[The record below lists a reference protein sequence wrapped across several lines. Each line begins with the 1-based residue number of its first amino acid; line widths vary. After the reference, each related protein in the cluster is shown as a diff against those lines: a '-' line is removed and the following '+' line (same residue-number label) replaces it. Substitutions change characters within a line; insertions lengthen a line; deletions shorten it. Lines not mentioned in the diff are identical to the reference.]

1 MNDLLEQFAR
11 AADGLSAVPDSK
23 MQEMAKLAKELVDL
37 DSEVTR
43 LEEQLKNKKTRRHLV
58 QTKELPDLM
67 NEIGVDVTGSDGV
80 RVELKQKC
88 HASISSSWEDDK
100 KQRAF
105 DHLREIGGEDL
116 IKQTLVV
123 SAGKGSDDKMLA
135 IAQRVRQMLAE
146 VELEA
151 SIKMEPSVQWNTLT
165 AFVRSVLEEGSTPV
179 DLEVIGATYETV
191 AEIVRKKER

>member
-1 MNDLLEQFAR
+1 MNDLLEQFAK
-11 AADGLSAVPDSK
+11 AAGDLAAVPDSK
-23 MQEMAKLAKELVDL
+23 MQEMAKLAQELVEL
-37 DSEVTR
+37 DSQVTN
-43 LEEQLKNKKTRRHLV
+43 LEEELKEKKTRRHIV

-67 NEIGVDVTGSDGV
+67 NEIGVDVTGVGGV

-88 HASISSSWEDDK
+88 HASISASWEDTK

-105 DHLREIGGEDL
+105 EHLREIGGEDI
-116 IKQTLVV
+116 IKQTLVIT
-123 SAGKGSDDKMLA
+123 AGRGSDEKMLV
-135 IAQRVRQMLAE
+135 IAQRVKQMLAE

-151 SIKMEPSVQWNTLT
+151 GIKLEPSVQWNTLT

-179 DLEVIGATYETV
+179 DLEVVGATYETV

>member
-11 AADGLSAVPDSK
+11 AADGLASVPDSK
-23 MQEMAKLAKELVDL
+23 MQEMAKLAKELVEL
-37 DSEVTR
+37 DAEVAR
-43 LEEQLKNKKTRRHLV
+43 LEELLKEKKVRRHAV
-58 QTKELPDLM
+58 QTKDLPDLM
-67 NEIGVDVTGSDGV
+67 GEIGVDTTGVDGV
-80 RVELKQKC
+80 QIEVRRKC
-88 HASISSSWEDDK
+88 HASISSSWDDAK
-100 KQRAF
+100 KQQAF
-105 DHLREIGGEDL
+105 EHLREIGGEDL

-123 SAGKGSDDKMLA
+123 TAGRGSDEKMLA

-151 SIKMEPSVQWNTLT
+151 GIKLEPSVQWNTLT

-191 AEIVRKKER
+191 AEIVRKKGR

>member
-11 AADGLSAVPDSK
+11 AADGLAAVPDSK
-23 MQEMAKLAKELVDL
+23 MQEMAKLAGELVEL
-37 DSEVTR
+37 DTEIQG
-43 LEEQLKNKKTRRHLV
+43 LEKTLKDKKTRRHLV
-58 QTKELPDLM
+58 QTKDLPDLM
-67 NEIGVDVTGSDGV
+67 NEIGVDVTGVDGV

-88 HASISSSWEDDK
+88 HASISSSWEDAK

-105 DHLREIGGEDL
+105 EHLREIGGEDL
-116 IKQTLVV
+116 IKQSLLVT
-123 SAGKGSDDKMLA
+123 AGRGSDEKMLTV
-135 IAQRVRQMLAE
+135 AQRVRQMLAE
-146 VELEA
+146 LELEA
-151 SIKMEPSVQWNTLT
+151 AVKMEPSVQWNTLT

>member
-23 MQEMAKLAKELVDL
+23 MQEMAKLAKELVEL
-37 DSEVTR
+37 DSEVSR

>member
-1 MNDLLEQFAR
+1 MNDLLEEFAR
-11 AADGLSAVPDSK
+11 AADGLAAVPDSK

-37 DSEVTR
+37 DAEVTR
-43 LEEQLKNKKTRRHLV
+43 LEELLKNKKTRRHLV

-67 NEIGVDVTGSDGV
+67 NEIGVDVTGTDGV

-88 HASISSSWEDDK
+88 HASISSSWDDDK

-105 DHLREIGGEDL
+105 EHLREIGGEDL

-123 SAGKGSDDKMLA
+123 SAGKGSDDKMLQ

-146 VELEA
+146 VSLEA

-179 DLEVIGATYETV
+179 DLEVVGATYETV

>member
-165 AFVRSVLEEGSTPV
+165 AFVLSVLEEGSTPV

>member
-11 AADGLSAVPDSK
+11 AASDLASVPDTK
-23 MQEMAKLAKELVDL
+23 MQKLATLAAELVGL
-37 DSEVTR
+37 ESEVDD
-43 LEEQLKNKKTRRHLV
+43 LEKLLKEKKTRRHLV

-67 NEIGVDVTGSDGV
+67 NEIGVDVTGSGGV
-80 RVELKQKC
+80 RIELKQKC
-88 HASISSSWEDDK
+88 HASISSSWDDAK
-100 KQRAF
+100 KSRAYE
-105 DHLREIGGEDL
+105 HLREIGGEDL

-123 SAGKGSDDKMLA
+123 TAGRGSDEKMLQ
-135 IAQRVRQMLAE
+135 IANRVRQILAE

-151 SIKMEPSVQWNTLT
+151 GVKLEPSVQWNTLT

-191 AEIVRKKER
+191 AEIARKKER

>member
-23 MQEMAKLAKELVDL
+23 MQEMAKLAKELVEL
-37 DSEVTR
+37 DSEVSR

-80 RVELKQKC
+80 RVELKQRC

>member
-1 MNDLLEQFAR
+1 MNDLLEEFAR
-11 AADGLSAVPDSK
+11 AADGLAAVPDSK

-37 DSEVTR
+37 DAEVTR
-43 LEEQLKNKKTRRHLV
+43 LEELLKNKKTRRHLV

-67 NEIGVDVTGSDGV
+67 NEIGVDVTGTDGV

-105 DHLREIGGEDL
+105 EHLREIGGEDL

-123 SAGKGSDDKMLA
+123 SAGKGSDDKMLQ

-146 VELEA
+146 VSLEA
-151 SIKMEPSVQWNTLT
+151 SLKMEPSVQWNTLT

>member
-1 MNDLLEQFAR
+1 MNDLLEQFAK
-11 AADGLSAVPDSK
+11 AAGDLAAVPDSK
-23 MQEMAKLAKELVDL
+23 MQEMAKLAQELVEL
-37 DSEVTR
+37 DSEVTS
-43 LEEQLKNKKTRRHLV
+43 LEETLKEKKTRRHVV

-67 NEIGVDVTGSDGV
+67 NEIGVDVTGIGGV

-88 HASISSSWEDDK
+88 HASISSSWEDTK

-105 DHLREIGGEDL
+105 EHLREIGGEDL

-123 SAGKGSDDKMLA
+123 TAGRGSDEKMLV
-135 IAQRVRQMLAE
+135 IAQRVKQMLAE

-151 SIKMEPSVQWNTLT
+151 GIKLEPSVQWNTLT

-179 DLEVIGATYETV
+179 DLEVVGATYETV

>member
-1 MNDLLEQFAR
+1 MNDLLEEFAR

-23 MQEMAKLAKELVDL
+23 MQEMAKLATELVDL
-37 DSEVTR
+37 DTEISQ
-43 LEEQLKNKKTRRHLV
+43 LESMLKDKKTRRHIV
-58 QTKELPDLM
+58 QTKDLPDLM
-67 NEIGVDVTGSDGV
+67 NDIGVDVTGVDGV

-88 HASISSSWEDDK
+88 HASISSSWEDAK

-105 DHLREIGGEDL
+105 EHLREIGGEDL
-116 IKQTLVV
+116 IKQSLLVT
-123 SAGKGSDDKMLA
+123 AGRGSDEKMLA
-135 IAQRVRQMLAE
+135 VAQRVQQMLAE
-146 VELEA
+146 IELEA
-151 SIKMEPSVQWNTLT
+151 SVKMEPSVQWNTLT

>member
-11 AADGLSAVPDSK
+11 AADGLAAVPDSK
-23 MQEMAKLAKELVDL
+23 MQEMAKLAKELVEL
-37 DSEVTR
+37 DTEVSQ
-43 LEEQLKNKKTRRHLV
+43 LEELLKTKKTRRHVV

-88 HASISSSWEDDK
+88 HASISSAWDDDK

-116 IKQTLVV
+116 IKQTLIV
-123 SAGKGSDDKMLA
+123 SAGRSSDEKMLQ

-151 SIKMEPSVQWNTLT
+151 SLKMEPSVQWNTLT
-165 AFVRSVLEEGSTPV
+165 AFVRSVLEKGETPV

>member
-11 AADGLSAVPDSK
+11 AADGLAAVPDSK
-23 MQEMAKLAKELVDL
+23 MQEMAKLAGELVEL
-37 DSEVTR
+37 DTEIQE
-43 LEEQLKNKKTRRHLV
+43 LEKTLKDKKTRRHLV
-58 QTKELPDLM
+58 QTKDLPDLM
-67 NEIGVDVTGSDGV
+67 NEIGVDVTGVDGV

-88 HASISSSWEDDK
+88 HASISSSWEDAK

-105 DHLREIGGEDL
+105 EHLREIGGEDL
-116 IKQTLVV
+116 IKQSLLVT
-123 SAGKGSDDKMLA
+123 AGRGSDEKMLA
-135 IAQRVRQMLAE
+135 VAQRVQQMLAE
-146 VELEA
+146 LELEA
-151 SIKMEPSVQWNTLT
+151 AVKMEPSVQWNTLT